1 MDNNT
6 NIYLD
11 YNATTPVA
19 PEVRDTVAEAMEKF
33 WGNPSSGHSLGR
45 EAHRVLEEARESVAE
60 CINAEPGE
68 IIFTSG
74 GTESNNTVL
83 LGLLNRPDL
92 PGRHLVTSRIEHP
105 SVLNPCKQ
113 LALKGWDITLA
124 NVDSGGTVHADQVL
138 SALKQET
145 CLISIMLANN
155 ETGVIQPVEK
165 ICETAHAHGIPVHT
179 DAAQAVGKMEVD
191 VNALGVDY
199 MTIAG
204 HKLYAPKGIGALYVR
219 KGSPW
224 GNIMYGAGQEHGM
237 RPGTEPV
244 PLAAGLGAA
253 CRLVAQNLKE
263 EVRRLRRLRDRLFT
277 MLQDISGQ
285 GVTRFGNPD
294 KVLPNTLLVS
304 FPGLTGAEILR
315 ASPGLMA
322 STGAACHDRKESISH
337 VLAAMDV
344 QTDVARGTIR
354 FSLGRYTTD
363 ESVETAAGILKQAID
378 RLKKTSTGTF

>member
-1 MDNNT
+1 M
-6 NIYLD
+6 D

-19 PEVRDTVAEAMEKF
+19 PEAINAAAEAMERC
-33 WGNPSSGHSLGR
+33 WGNPSSGHFLGR
-45 EAHRVLEEARESVAE
+45 KARRVLEEARESVAA

-92 PGRHLVTSRIEHP
+92 PGRHIVTSRIEHP

-113 LALKGWDITLA
+113 LARKGWDITLA
-124 NVDSGGTVHADQVL
+124 GVDRGGTVLIDQVL
-138 SALKQET
+138 SALKHET
-145 CLISIMLANN
+145 CLVSVMLANN

-165 ICETAHAHGIPVHT
+165 ICETAHARGIPVHA
-179 DAAQAVGKMEVD
+179 DAAQAIGKMEVN
-191 VNALGVDY
+191 VKALGVDF

-224 GNIMYGAGQEHGM
+224 GNIMFGAGQENGM

-253 CRLVAQNLKE
+253 CRLAAQDLKE
-263 EVRRLRRLRDRLFT
+263 EIVRIQGLRDRFLA
-277 MLQDISGQ
+277 MLHDISGHAVIRL
-285 GVTRFGNPD
+285 GTPRAA
-294 KVLPNTLLVS
+294 LPNTLLVS

-315 ASPGLMA
+315 ASPGIMA

-344 QTDVARGTIR
+344 PEDVARGALR
-354 FSLGRYTTD
+354 FSIGRYTTD
-363 ESVETAAGILKQAID
+363 ESVEAAAGILKHAID
-378 RLKKTSTGTF
+378 RLKKSEKGTF